1 MLRVSRRS
9 SSVCSAEVELARA
22 ALAFLVALTS
32 LLPAQVRA
40 QASAETRPSAET
52 RAEAEVAADTL
63 VFEANPLLITATRG
77 LREVSATPRPVSVLG
92 RVEVRESAPNT
103 VSDLLTRLPG
113 LDVTGVG
120 VNQARPA
127 IRGQRGQRILLMQDG
142 MRMNNS
148 RRQQDFGEL
157 PALVDVTGVERVEV
171 VRGPA
176 SVLYGS
182 DAIGGVI
189 NIITRVPERDG
200 IHGSFSLRHGDVESQ
215 QKGTLRLYG
224 REGEVSFVIGATGRN
239 ADPYRAP
246 AGTYGD
252 ITLADDVTVNDTG
265 VEDRSADVRLGWDI
279 SANTELFGKVEY
291 YSARDAGFGYVDPAA
306 YDPAA
311 LAIDILYPSQ
321 TFRKYTAGLRAEQLG
336 WAFADRVQVTA
347 YGQGNERTFTTGL
360 FVPFGIPGMP
370 SAGVSV
376 NSENFTDVST
386 FGVRAEA
393 RKLLSSSLLLT
404 YGVDAF
410 RDRVEGSDVSVSV
423 TTGFG
428 PPQVNVDR
436 TPALPEA
443 TFLNAGAFLQAELDL
458 GDRVSL
464 VGGGR
469 YTRIAAETF
478 ATEGLDLAPRDAT
491 DGKFV
496 AAVNGLVRATDKLSF
511 IASVGQAFRAPN
523 LVERFFEGQATT
535 GGIQV
540 ANPELSAETS
550 TNVDL
555 GLRWRTPR
563 FGFEVFGFR
572 NDIRDGIRIAD
583 LDTEING
590 QPAFRN
596 VNVDRLRYQG
606 FEISA
611 DARLGAGLTVLGSYT
626 DLSSEDV
633 DDPEN
638 PVGDTFSTK
647 TTASV
652 RWDAPDG
659 RLWLQWNSRFQGD
672 QREID
677 LPDNNPLGSFI
688 PAFNVHDLRAGVRLF
703 DTNTV
708 QHRINIG
715 LTNLT
720 NVLYAEAT
728 NASFFRPAPMRNLTV
743 IYELSF

>member
-1 MLRVSRRS
+1 MPAAVLRPSQFAAV
-9 SSVCSAEVELARA
+9 AIAA
-22 ALAFLVALTS
+22 ALFSPALQ
-32 LLPAQVRA
+32 AQSGDPTAQPKSAAVR
-40 QASAETRPSAET
+40 
-52 RAEAEVAADTL
+52 ADTL
-63 VFEANPLLITATRG
+63 VFEANPLLVTATRG

-189 NIITRVPERDG
+189 NIITRVPEQDG

-224 REGEVSFVIGATGRN
+224 REGRLSFQLGATGRN

-246 AGTYGD
+246 AGSWGD

-265 VEDRSADVRLGWDI
+265 VKDRSADLGVGWDLTPNAEI
-279 SANTELFGKVEY
+279 FGRVEY
-291 YSARDAGFGYVDPAA
+291 YNALDAGFGSVDPAA
-306 YDPAA
+306 YDPEA
-311 LAIDILYPSQ
+311 LAIDIRYPDQ
-321 TFRKYTAGLRAEQLG
+321 TFRKYTAGFRADQLSS
-336 WAFADRVQVTA
+336 ALADRVSVTG
-347 YGQGNERTFTTGL
+347 YVQDNQRQFTTGL
-360 FVPFGIPGMP
+360 YVPFGFPG
-370 SAGVSV
+370 AGVSIQSR
-376 NSENFTDVST
+376 NDTDVAT
-386 FGVRAEA
+386 MGLRAEA
-393 RKLLSSSLLLT
+393 RKLLNSSVLLT
-404 YGVDAF
+404 YGIDAF
-410 RDRVEGSDVSVSV
+410 RDRVEGTDVTVST

-428 PPQVNVDR
+428 PPVVDIDN

-443 TFLNAGAFLQAELDL
+443 TFLNAGAFVQAEVDL
-458 GDRVSL
+458 GERISL

-469 YTRIAAETF
+469 YTHIAAETF
-478 ATEGLDLAPRDAT
+478 TTAGLDLAPRDAR

-496 AAVNGLVRATDKLSF
+496 AAVNGLFRATDGLSF

-523 LVERFFEGQATT
+523 LVERFFDGQATT
-535 GGIQV
+535 GGFQV
-540 ANPELSAETS
+540 ANPDLAAETS
-550 TNVDL
+550 TNVDV
-555 GLRWRTPR
+555 GVRWRTPR
-563 FGFEVFGFR
+563 FGFELFAFR
-572 NDIRDGIRIAD
+572 NNIHDGIRIAS
-583 LDTEING
+583 LGQEING
-590 QPAFRN
+590 QPAFQN
-596 VNVDRLRYQG
+596 VNVDRLRYEG
-606 FEISA
+606 FEVSA
-611 DARLGAGLTVLGSYT
+611 DARLGNGFTVLGSYT
-626 DLSSEDV
+626 DLQSEDV

-647 TTASV
+647 TTASL
-652 RWDAPDG
+652 RWDDPNG

-677 LPDNNPLGSFI
+677 LPADNPLGSFI

-703 DTNTV
+703 GTRSA
-708 QHRINIG
+708 QHRINVG

-720 NVLYAEAT
+720 NALYAEAT
-728 NASFFRPAPMRNLTV
+728 NASFFRPAPMRNVTV
-743 IYELSF
+743 TYEISF